1 MNMNPLKAWRH
12 ILMLIALTA
21 LVIIIGLIVYAIPGR
36 LDDQARGQMA
46 MIDAHKADLKANWN
60 KDSEQ

>member
-12 ILMLIALTA
+12 VMIIIAITA
-21 LVIIIGLIVYAIPGR
+21 LVIIVGLMIYAIPGR

-60 KDSEQ
+60 KDGER

>member
-1 MNMNPLKAWRH
+1 MNMNPIKAWRQ

-36 LDDQARGQMA
+36 WDEQSKGESLA
-46 MIDAHKADLKANWN
+46 IESYKADLKANWN
-60 KDSEQ
+60 KDGE

>member
-1 MNMNPLKAWRH
+1 MRMNLIKAWRH

-60 KDSEQ
+60 KDGER